1 MRPLF
6 LPGVFT
12 AALHRVVTTRPMSM
26 SSPSVVRHDL
36 HAFLGGGPLPRGR
49 EEEEESALVVLNS
62 ASFGPWLLE
71 RLWAAS
77 SFRVCA
83 DGGANRLFDLLG
95 ESHVPDAIVGDLD
108 SARAA
113 VLAAYGA
120 AGAGPLAATSQEAL
134 CFDEADTCYFFQTM
148 LFPFANYSS
157 YEAHVERFRKNDL
170 PDAFTIH
177 CCATK
182 PESRGAVTLGSNDAT
197 KPPVVRHGYLSDPRD
212 LAALVAALK
221 AARRVAASPALA
233 AHCAGE
239 LLPGPGC
246 ASDADLEA
254 YVRASFCHFA
264 GCLVGTCKMG
274 AHDDP
279 DAVVDAGLRVRGVR
293 NLRVV
298 DASVFPTTLN
308 GQPNAA
314 VSAIAHKVAGAI
326 LDDAR
331 AAAV

>member
-6 LPGVFT
+6 VPGLFT

-120 AGAGPLAATSQEAL
+120 AGAAVTR
-134 CFDEADTCYFFQTM
+134 
-148 LFPFANYSS
+148 
-157 YEAHVERFRKNDL
+157 VEDQDANDL
-170 PDAFTIH
+170 
-177 CCATK
+177 TK
-182 PESRGAVTLGSNDAT
+182 
-197 KPPVVRHGYLSDPRD
+197 
-212 LAALVAALK
+212 AL
-221 AARRVAASPALA
+221 
-233 AHCAGE
+233 
-239 LLPGPGC
+239 
-246 ASDADLEA
+246 
-254 YVRASFCHFA
+254 
-264 GCLVGTCKMG
+264 
-274 AHDDP
+274 
-279 DAVVDAGLRVRGVR
+279 
-293 NLRVV
+293 
-298 DASVFPTTLN
+298 
-308 GQPNAA
+308 AA
-314 VSAIAHKVAGAI
+314 VSARWRDREPGAPRVVRVVGAFGGRFDQEMAAFDALHKFAAAEGPHAAMVLYGDENAATLLPPGARHEITVRHDAEGPHCGLIPLGGPCRSVTTSGLEWDLDGETLAFGTLVSTSNLVARAGA
-326 LDDAR
+326 APTTVV
-331 AAAV
+331 AVEPSDPLVWTIDRKPP